1 MFIDIILLTYKLGT
15 FIVTLKAK
23 CSKPFILAELNK
35 STYRPKPA
43 ELANNQI
50 SENRKSEEALLKLK

>member
-1 MFIDIILLTYKLGT
+1 MFIDIILLTYKLGI

-43 ELANNQI
+43 ELASNQI
-50 SENRKSEEALLKLK
+50 SEHRKSEEALLKLK